1 MRKIYQSRG
10 TCGKRNQAQKSSGE
24 TKNQVEQGDQ
34 KYQRKI
40 KPSNED
46 KNRVEQKRGMGKKI
60 LNIDTLTENR
70 IGNIKVG
77 RWNRKAGGLA
87 ALRGKKNPNSGED
100 RQNKKIRQKF
110 SYLILGI
117 YRLLGFLLVL

>member
-1 MRKIYQSRG
+1 MRKNYRSRG
-10 TCGKRNQAQKSSGE
+10 TCGKRKRAQKSSGE

-60 LNIDTLTENR
+60 LNIDALTENR

-77 RWNRKAGGLA
+77 GCNRKRGRAGGTKGEKESQFR
-87 ALRGKKNPNSGED
+87 RG
-100 RQNKKIRQKF
+100 
-110 SYLILGI
+110 
-117 YRLLGFLLVL
+117 